1 MQHTIGVDI
10 SKDTLDVYR
19 LTDKQHI
26 QVSND
31 KSGHKALIRWI
42 RKGRLPLTVFEAT
55 GAYHRQLEMALSK
68 SQLPFTK
75 VNPRRARR
83 FAEAT
88 GRLAKT
94 GRVDAAMLARMG
106 AVLELSA
113 QEAINENLYDLK
125 ELMTARRALIRD
137 KTAATAR
144 LKTASQALLMP
155 QLTARLKQVERQ
167 LLQIDAAI
175 AKIVAQDE
183 TLSSKLAIL
192 ISIPGIAQT
201 TAFAILIDMPELGA
215 LEGKQAACLAGL
227 APISRQSGKWQGKER
242 IQGGRAMLR
251 RAIYM
256 PTLVAMRHN
265 HILKAKFQQLVDAG
279 KPPKV
284 AITACMRKL
293 ILLANALLR
302 DRRKWS
308 IIRP

>member
-1 MQHTIGVDI
+1 MQHTIGIDI

-26 QVSND
+26 QVTND
-31 KSGHKALIRWI
+31 KPGHKALIRWI
-42 RKGRLPLTVFEAT
+42 RKGQLPLTVFEAT

-68 SQLPFTK
+68 SHLPFTK

-94 GRVDAAMLARMG
+94 DRVDAAMLARMG

-137 KTAATAR
+137 KTAAKAR
-144 LKTASQALLMP
+144 LKTASQALLM
-155 QLTARLKQVERQ
+155 QQITARLKQVEKQ

-183 TLSSKLAIL
+183 TLSLKLAIL

-201 TAFAILIDMPELGA
+201 TAFAILSDMPELGA

-256 PTLVAMRHN
+256 PTLVAIRHN
-265 HILKAKFQQLVDAG
+265 HVLKAKFQQLVDAG

-302 DRRKWS
+302 DGRKWS
-308 IIRP
+308 II